1 MTFFKA
7 LGYFMAID
15 LLFLVMEYLSPLISW
30 SVISN
35 LNT

>member
-15 LLFLVMEYLSPLISW
+15 LLFLVMEVQKL
-30 SVISN
+30 
-35 LNT
+35 